1 MSEYQGPSAEGKGTD
16 LQPFLRT
23 YKTDDHSFAFIAG
36 ACSFCAGF
44 LMGDDRKQAF
54 VAFACST
61 MATFIPGIKTQSD
74 LNSHLALGRG

>member
-44 LMGDDRKQAF
+44 LDG
-54 VAFACST
+54 
-61 MATFIPGIKTQSD
+61 G
-74 LNSHLALGRG
+74 